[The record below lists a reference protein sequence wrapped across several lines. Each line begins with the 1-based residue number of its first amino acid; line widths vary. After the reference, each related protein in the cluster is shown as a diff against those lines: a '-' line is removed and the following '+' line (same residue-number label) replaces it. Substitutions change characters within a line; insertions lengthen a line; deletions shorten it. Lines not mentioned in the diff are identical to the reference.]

1 MKMVLQDLY
10 ADLFVRNDCINAMN
24 KILPSLIFLCA
35 SLTSCEQSPSVNDL
49 PGQSF
54 HGRAFTLFDP
64 ETSINRCGTVRLAMV
79 RSPDYAAISEDYAK
93 REAERAKQ
101 YFNAAEQG
109 DAIALS
115 NIMRIYYE
123 NDSSRGYR
131 RPAEAEAVAVK
142 WCRRA
147 AEQGDAIA
155 QSHLGLMCENGRGGV
170 AEDDVEAVRWYRKAA
185 EQGNGRAQ
193 FNLGLM
199 YFSGEG
205 VPVDYV
211 AAYMWWNLA
220 AAQGI
225 RFAEINK
232 GIVSKSMTKEQ
243 IAEARELSREW
254 LTKHLDG
261 WDIRSLFQTPATRTR

>member
-1 MKMVLQDLY
+1 MKLTTC
-10 ADLFVRNDCINAMN
+10 LF
-24 KILPSLIFLCA
+24 L
-35 SLTSCEQSPSVNDL
+35 LTSYLAQSIVFAAINFSIEESAGPFEELDL
-49 PGQSF
+49 PAQSF
-54 HGRAFTLFDP
+54 HGYAFTLFDP
-64 ETSINRCGTVRLAMV
+64 ETRINWCGTGRLAM
-79 RSPDYAAISEDYAK
+79 RASPDYAAISEDYAK

-123 NDSSRGYR
+123 NDSSRDYR

-155 QSHLGLMCENGRGGV
+155 QSHLGLMYENGRGGV

-220 AAQGI
+220 AAQGLEV
-225 RFAEINK
+225 AKGNK
-232 GIVSKSMTKEQ
+232 GIISKKMTSEQ

>member
-1 MKMVLQDLY
+1 MKLTTC
-10 ADLFVRNDCINAMN
+10 LF
-24 KILPSLIFLCA
+24 L
-35 SLTSCEQSPSVNDL
+35 LTSYLAQSIVFAAINFSIEESAGPFEELDL
-49 PGQSF
+49 PAQSF
-54 HGRAFTLFDP
+54 HGYAFTLFDP
-64 ETSINRCGTVRLAMV
+64 ETRINWCGTGRLAM
-79 RSPDYAAISEDYAK
+79 RASPDYAAISEDYAK

-123 NDSSRGYR
+123 NDSSRDYR

-155 QSHLGLMCENGRGGV
+155 QSHLGLMYENGRGGV

-205 VPVDYV
+205 VLMDDVAAYDV

-225 RFAEINK
+225 RFAEINR

-243 IAEARELSREW
+243 IAEAQKLSRKW
-254 LTKHLDG
+254 LAK
-261 WDIRSLFQTPATRTR
+261 RSSDDNT